1 MIVLSYRP
9 MIDWFPPLPFET
21 QAFIRAT
28 YGVLMFL
35 FFSIM
40 LPYSR
45 VYFTSQ
51 KYGGCIERLPWTD
64 ALLTPWGYRLLMLVW
79 MGTSLMLVF
88 NIKTVPASLLNLA
101 LCYTFFIRM
110 RWTSPLRGMGAPG
123 FISYWMGA
131 FIFLMELAHYF
142 GDPQSELRSLVV
154 LMFRLDFAIMM
165 LDSGINKI
173 FHGYPLNKGMN
184 FGMVNP
190 AWGYWPIFFRRFPAH
205 SFIFHFFNHSAYFFQ
220 ILGALLLLFPPT
232 YWLGAFIIFG
242 SFFLVLLIIRLGVL
256 CPQLM
261 LITFIFTKYDG
272 IVDSILQNFPGTLLM
287 PPAGSQYI
295 PWLSMTVKTLVI
307 TYIILLPLAKIGM
320 YANFYFKK
328 TLPPLIQRSL
338 ETYTNAVG
346 IILWRVFTIEL
357 IDYYMR
363 AYFQDPATGKRTP
376 YTRLGRWKWNQLN
389 RFLWVGE
396 SIMSVI
402 VFNTERYFLQPEL
415 FHKRILHYAGTFAC
429 PSGQEVIFEWIVIN
443 IVNGRYVEQPAK
455 EYRVDLKSGK
465 IEEKILDAA
474 ALAEQKTRNIAMHA
488 SARPGSY
495 APAQAKG

>member
-1 MIVLSYRP
+1 M
-9 MIDWFPPLPFET
+9 MEWFPPLPFET
-21 QAFIRAT
+21 QAFIRSA

-51 KYGGCIERLPWTD
+51 KYGGCVERMPWTD
-64 ALLTPWGYRLLMLVW
+64 ALLTPWGYSLLMFVW
-79 MGTSLMLVF
+79 MGTSVLLIL
-88 NIKTVPASLLNLA
+88 NIKTVAASLLNLA

-123 FISYWMGA
+123 YISYWIGA
-131 FIFLMELAHYF
+131 FIFLMEFAHYY
-142 GDPQSELRSLVV
+142 GDPQGELRNLVV

-173 FHGYPLNKGMN
+173 FHGYPVNQGMN

-190 AWGYWPIFFRRFPAH
+190 AWGYWPHFFRRFPAN
-205 SFIFHFFNHSAYFFQ
+205 SIIFHFFNHSAYFFQ
-220 ILGALLLLFPPT
+220 ILGAVLLLFPPT
-232 YWLGAFIIFG
+232 YWLGAFIIFA
-242 SFFLVLLIIRLGVL
+242 SFLLVLFIIRLGVL

-261 LITFIFTKYDG
+261 LIAFIYTRYNG
-272 IVDSILQNFPGTLLM
+272 IVDQFLQNFSSLLTLPPTGTL
-287 PPAGSQYI
+287 YI
-295 PWLSMTVKTLVI
+295 PWLSGVVKALVLA
-307 TYIILLPLAKIGM
+307 YIILLPLAKIGM
-320 YANFYFKK
+320 YLNFYFKK
-328 TLPPLIQRSL
+328 TLPPAIQKAL
-338 ETYTNAVG
+338 EIYTNAVG

-357 IDYYMR
+357 IDYYLL
-363 AYFQDPATGKRTP
+363 AYFQDPATGKRIP
-376 YTRLGRWKWNQLN
+376 ITRLGRWKWNQSN

-415 FHKRILHYAGTFAC
+415 FHKRILQYAGTFGC
-429 PSGQEVIFEWIVIN
+429 PAGQEIIFEWIVIN
-443 IVNGRYVEQPAK
+443 IENNRYVDRLGK
-455 EYRVDLKSGK
+455 EYRVNLSSGT
-465 IEEKILDAA
+465 IQERILDSA
-474 ALAEQKTRNIAMHA
+474 ALAEQKKRNIAMHA

-495 APAQAKG
+495 APAPVK